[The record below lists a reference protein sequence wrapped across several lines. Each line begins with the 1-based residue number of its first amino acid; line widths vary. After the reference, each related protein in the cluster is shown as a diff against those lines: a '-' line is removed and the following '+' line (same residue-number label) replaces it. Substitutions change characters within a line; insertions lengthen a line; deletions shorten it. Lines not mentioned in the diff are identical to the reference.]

1 MKTHSANLETLPSLD
16 PRGADHAGP
25 QPRRSRRRAPP
36 PTWSCGPTPS
46 QQDEVAA
53 ALAEV
58 EAAAEESPLFRPS
71 GTPVAVSTDG
81 TVSVLTLAMPFD
93 ESDDR
98 VDTAIKEIR
107 SDLAPAAL
115 DGLSGPRRVRRRR

>member
-1 MKTHSANLETLPSLD
+1 MQDLSQAFPSE
-16 PRGADHAGP
+16 GTTADLVV
-25 QPRRSRRRAPP
+25 RADA
-36 PTWSCGPTPS
+36 S
-46 QQDEVAA
+46 QQDDVAA

-71 GTPVAVSTDG
+71 GTQVEVSTDG
-81 TVSVLTLAMPFD
+81 TVSVLTLAMPFE
-93 ESDDR
+93 ESDHR

-115 DGLSGPRRVRRRR
+115 DDLSGPGRVRRRRRRRGVAATSWSASSRGCRW